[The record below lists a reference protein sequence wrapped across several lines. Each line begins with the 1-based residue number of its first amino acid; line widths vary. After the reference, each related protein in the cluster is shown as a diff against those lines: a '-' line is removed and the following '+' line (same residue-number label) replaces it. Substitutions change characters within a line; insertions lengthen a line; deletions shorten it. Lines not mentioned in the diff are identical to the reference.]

1 MADIKLPAPPMHHSE
16 DWFTDASEPPTSMLM
31 HKLYT
36 GRQLRARD
44 IEVAKCVLK
53 ACKIAV
59 KSEHLNDPQRGEDDA
74 YNNAVSDCFA
84 AIRNLKVSHD

>member
-1 MADIKLPAPPMHHSE
+1 MGDIKLPALPVADP
-16 DWFTDASEPPTSMLM
+16 DLVKRFGPPT
-31 HKLYT
+31 YT
-36 GRQLRARD
+36 LDQLRARD